1 MMTQL
6 GKWHWRPARG
16 ITRKMRVPQ
25 AVLILAFIAL
35 PAAYGQDSGGSSS
48 SGGRRE
54 DAFQRKLQRVVQ
66 LEMIE
71 SALARD
77 PGSTSD
83 RDPQLVLKEIKEDF
97 WRVQVV
103 NNEIIR
109 AINYRGAIDLRF
121 IAKSASEIKG
131 RAGRLKENLALPR
144 SPNEAK
150 RSTFQADTNPEQLRS
165 SISQLSKLIVGFV
178 NNPVFREANVVD
190 ATLSIKARQD
200 LEEIAGLSDHIRKST
215 DQLRR
220 AREKSR

>member
-1 MMTQL
+1 MLNSTI
-6 GKWHWRPARG
+6 KP
-16 ITRKMRVPQ
+16 MRISV
-25 AVLILAFIAL
+25 VLILAFIAV

-66 LEMIE
+66 LEIIE
-71 SALARD
+71 NALSRD
-77 PGSTSD
+77 PNSTSD

-109 AINYRGAIDLRF
+109 ALNYRGAIDLRF
-121 IAKSASEIKG
+121 IARSASEIKG

-144 SPNEAK
+144 SPNETT
-150 RSTFQADTNPEQLRS
+150 RSPSPADTSSEKLRS
-165 SISQLSKLIVGFV
+165 SISDLSKLIFGFV
-178 NNPVFREANVVD
+178 NNPVFKEANVID

-200 LEEIAGLSDHIRKST
+200 LEEIVALSGHIKKSAE
-215 DQLRR
+215 QLRR
-220 AREKSR
+220 ARDKSR